1 MPSSRP
7 VYVSRCL
14 QLFAT
19 VTIVCSVVILAL
31 PISVIGLNF
40 SLMWMSSK
48 QQSIVSLT
56 VAHVRACADRCDLQ
70 VKEDPTKVER
80 SQTKLM
86 RELIL

>member
-1 MPSSRP
+1 MR
-7 VYVSRCL
+7 RCV

-56 VAHVRACADRCDLQ
+56 AAHVCACADWCNLQ